1 MIRVK
6 RPKQIRLRQRTNAMT
21 ANRKQQGIAL
31 VTVLGIAMVVLAL
44 LMVITN
50 VTVRGARVTS
60 RDVTSIQLV
69 QLADGYSDQARLT
82 LAQNYVNSKLSLSKW
97 IGKISPNVNANPQV
111 ISPSDPLVSALSGI
125 HERTLN
131 GTTLRWKIKSLSVK
145 QASKASIEVHTTA
158 IDSSGNAQTVIR
170 QVWFGDNEIFDLA
183 LLSERVDCMFCHL
196 TVKGDVGSL
205 NILRPGWGN
214 EGINGNPSVGVGSGK
229 DSIIDGDVY
238 SFKTVTTDKIGTNDI
253 NGTTLTA
260 GKKLNENYTGDK
272 LPQGD
277 DGNPSFPGLDRATIK
292 GSASGSVSGGT
303 IRTVGPAGTWS
314 SGPASASGINKTFD
328 GNVVLEGTAANPI
341 VLNGDVYVSGDVV
354 IKGVV
359 TGRGAIYA
367 GRNMYVAGNL
377 TNKNKAD
384 KPGAA
389 SGLCKNIADDDAGR
403 NECAVKNI
411 AAGKDETRL
420 SAGNNLILGDYTE
433 QKADLSQTS
442 LRDRQSADYFRNQF
456 GLYPDATKYVRKGS
470 SEELRYDSVNNKYF
484 DQVNREVNV
493 SEVQAFGGGGGD
505 PYRPLIAPG
514 STDSGGNFKSWLSD
528 AEYQGILGSE
538 SIPNNTWR
546 AEYGTKSAAAIPE
559 ATKIANFVAE
569 LEDAG
574 LPKNSPQT
582 LEIATALAQRKAL
595 ESYKYGGKD
604 KDNNDVS
611 GYINVSLDDSNPT
624 LRVSVNEARDYRQET
639 TALDAFLYA
648 NSRIAGKLSPRG
660 GYVNG
665 GMIARQIGVLAPG
678 KNADNGWWI
687 PDAAERQA
695 FTNCDRTARPTDSSD
710 DAANV
715 GTNCNYSINYDYRL
729 RNGGYGYNY
738 YRGVTGATREWKLDE
753 TGKSKVLP

>member
-1 MIRVK
+1 M
-6 RPKQIRLRQRTNAMT
+6 NAH
-21 ANRKQQGIAL
+21 RKQQGIAL

-44 LMVITN
+44 LMVVTN

-97 IGKISPNVNANPQV
+97 IGKITPNVNAIPQV
-111 ISPSDPLVSALSGI
+111 ISPTDPKVSALAGI
-125 HERTLN
+125 HERKVTL
-131 GTTLRWKIKSLSVK
+131 GGATLRWKIKKVSVK

-205 NILRPGWGN
+205 NVLRPGWGSEN
-214 EGINGNPSVGVGSGK
+214 DGKPCGPDNDCGIGSGK
-229 DSIIDGDVY
+229 DSVIDGDVY
-238 SFKTVTTDKIGTNDI
+238 SSKTVTKDKIGTNDI
-253 NGTTLTA
+253 NGATLTA

-272 LPQGD
+272 LPEGD
-277 DGNPSFPGLDRATIK
+277 DGKPAFPGLDRALIK
-292 GSASGSVSGGT
+292 GSASGSLTGGS
-303 IRTVGPAGTWS
+303 IRTVAPDGTWS
-314 SGPASASGINKTFD
+314 SGPGTASGISKTFD

-367 GRNMYVAGNL
+367 GRNMYIAGNL
-377 TNKNKAD
+377 TNKNRPD

-389 SGLCKNIADDDAGR
+389 GLCKDIVDDDAGR

-411 AAGKDETRL
+411 NAGKDETRL
-420 SAGNNLILGDYTE
+420 SAGNNMILGDYTE
-433 QKADLSQTS
+433 QKADLSLTS
-442 LRDRQSADYFRNQF
+442 VRDRQSADYYRSQF
-456 GLYPDATKYVRKGS
+456 GLYPGQTRYVRKGS
-470 SEELRYDSVNNKYF
+470 SEELRYDSDRKKYF
-484 DQVNREVNV
+484 DQVNREVND
-493 SEVQAFGGGGGD
+493 SEVQAVGGAGTD

-514 STDSGGNFKSWLSD
+514 SMNDSGNFNSWLSD
-528 AEYQGILGSE
+528 AEYQSILGSE

-546 AEYGTKSAAAIPE
+546 SEYGAKSNEAIPE
-559 ATKIANFVAE
+559 ADKIAKFTAE

-574 LPKNSPQT
+574 LPKDSPQT
-582 LEIATALAQRKAL
+582 LEIATALAKRTAL
-595 ESYKYGGKD
+595 EKYKYNGLDQDGKM
-604 KDNNDVS
+604 VS
-611 GYINVSLDDSNPT
+611 GYVNVSLDDKGNPT
-624 LRVSVNEARDYRQET
+624 LRVSVNEARKYRQET
-639 TALDAFLYA
+639 TALEAFLYA

-660 GYVNG
+660 GYING

-687 PDAAERQA
+687 ADDAERKA
-695 FTNCDRTARPTDSSD
+695 FTNCDRVARPTDTNE

-738 YRGVTGATREWKLDE
+738 YRGVTGATREWKLDD
-753 TGKSKVLP
+753 TGAAKVEVEP

>member
-1 MIRVK
+1 
-6 RPKQIRLRQRTNAMT
+6 MT

-82 LAQNYVNSKLSLSKW
+82 LAQNYLDSKLSLSKW

-111 ISPSDPLVSALSGI
+111 ISPSDPLVSALAGI
-125 HERTLN
+125 HERSVN
-131 GTTLRWKIKSLSVK
+131 GTILRWKIAGLSVK
-145 QASKASIEVHTTA
+145 QASKASIEIHTTA

-196 TVKGDVGSL
+196 NVKGDVGSL
-205 NILRPGWGN
+205 DILRPGWGN
-214 EGINGNPSVGVGSGK
+214 EGKNGDLSSGVGSGK

-238 SFKTVTTDKIGTNDI
+238 SAKKVTTDKVGTNDI
-253 NGTTLTA
+253 NGTILTS
-260 GKKLNENYTGDK
+260 GKKLNENYSGDK

-277 DGNPSFPGLDRATIK
+277 DGNPSFPGLDRGAIK

-303 IRTVGPAGTWS
+303 IRTVDPAGTWS
-314 SGPASASGINKTFD
+314 NGPASASGISKTFD
-328 GNVVLEGTAANPI
+328 GNVVLEGTEANPI

-367 GRNMYVAGNL
+367 GRNLYVAGNL

-384 KPGAA
+384 QPAA
-389 SGLCKNIADDDAGR
+389 GLCKDITDDDAGR

-411 AAGKDETRL
+411 AAGRDETRL

-433 QKADLSQTS
+433 QKADLTQTS
-442 LRDRQSADYFRNQF
+442 LRDRQSADYFRSQF
-456 GLYPDATKYVRKGS
+456 GLNPGAGAEKFVRKGS
-470 SEELRYDSVNNKYF
+470 SEELRYDTGSKKYF
-484 DQVNREVNV
+484 DQVNREVNA
-493 SEVQAFGGGGGD
+493 SEVQAVGGVGID
-505 PYRPLIAPG
+505 PYRPLMAPG
-514 STDSGGNFKSWLSD
+514 STDSSGNFNSWLSD

-538 SIPNNTWR
+538 SIPSNTWR
-546 AEYGTKSAAAIPE
+546 SEYGTKSAEMIPE
-559 ATKIANFVAE
+559 ADKIANFVAE
-569 LEDAG
+569 LEEAG

-595 ESYKYGGKD
+595 GKFKYGGKD
-604 KDNNDVS
+604 KEDKDVS
-611 GYINVSLDDSNPT
+611 GYINVSLDDKGNPS
-624 LRVSVNEARDYRQET
+624 LRVSVNEARDSRQET

-687 PDAAERQA
+687 DDAAERKA
-695 FTNCDRTARPTDSSD
+695 FTDCDRAARPTDSTD

-753 TGKSKVLP
+753 TGKAKVLP